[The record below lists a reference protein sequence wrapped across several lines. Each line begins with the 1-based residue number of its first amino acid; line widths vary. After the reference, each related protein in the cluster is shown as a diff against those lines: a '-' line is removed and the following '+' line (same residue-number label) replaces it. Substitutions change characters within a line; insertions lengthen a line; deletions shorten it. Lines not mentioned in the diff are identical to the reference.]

1 MQPNYQLSEID
12 IEGSYFKDVLLIR
25 NLIPYTDS
33 IVYVI
38 SKKSSAW
45 ESVHDYH
52 WIKARVGASHLMTV
66 YQLSRILNSC
76 IATVELTYLSKCL
89 QDVATANTD
98 VMDEFYFQQAKLE
111 EVC

>member
-1 MQPNYQLSEID
+1 MQPNYQLSDID
-12 IEGSYFKDVLLIR
+12 IAGSYFKNVLLIR
-25 NLIPYTDS
+25 NLIPHTDS
-33 IVYVI
+33 TVYVI
-38 SKKSSAW
+38 SKKSHVW

-52 WIKARVGASHLMTV
+52 WIRTRVGASHLMPV

-76 IATVELTYLSKCL
+76 LATIELTYLSKRL